1 MGKQK
6 RLLIEAKTS
15 RLPTPEVDAHMRRV
29 VEAWTRA
36 GRHFNLWRLVGEERV
51 QAAEFFKVETCQSRV
66 VDSAQSVK
74 ERELSGT
81 RA

>member
-1 MGKQK
+1 
-6 RLLIEAKTS
+6 
-15 RLPTPEVDAHMRRV
+15 
-29 VEAWTRA
+29 
-36 GRHFNLWRLVGEERV
+36 LWRLVGEERV